1 MKVLNRRILLSV
13 LLLEASA
20 WIAARVPMEYDVQP
34 INGGGPIYLPSIQ
47 LNDAPADIDR
57 KSAVSNEVHSQQ
69 RCIGVPSGISMAV
82 TRMLTLNIG
91 FAKRNWTQN
100 SGAVPAAFAPENVAE
115 PIGVIPLMSIRLE
128 LITVLPAPVS
138 KSATILLPI
147 GGKDVARVSGSK
159 EYTSNLA
166 AASSA
171 LAPFDGRKNPFTTGI
186 HFL

>member
-1 MKVLNRRILLSV
+1 MLSRAHARH
-13 LLLEASA
+13 EA
-20 WIAARVPMEYDVQP
+20 
-34 INGGGPIYLPSIQ
+34 LIQ
-47 LNDAPADIDR
+47 
-57 KSAVSNEVHSQQ
+57 SAVGRLQ
-69 RCIGVPSGISMAV
+69 P
-82 TRMLTLNIG
+82 
-91 FAKRNWTQN
+91 
-100 SGAVPAAFAPENVAE
+100 VPAALAPENVAE